1 MNRNQLHINCDLGE
15 GSKNEAQIMNYIQA
29 CNIACGGHFGNSTSV
44 YQTLSKAVDLGIEVG
59 AHPSYPDFENFGRVS
74 INLDKE
80 AFFSSMRQQLDLYF
94 DQLSKLKA
102 ENNHI
107 KAHGALYNDLCVN
120 EELCTW
126 FLEIIKSYPHKTLY
140 TPFNG
145 SLADLAKESNR
156 PVSFEAFID
165 RNYNREGRLVSRA
178 LANAEK
184 DSLVAVYDQLESI
197 RLKQEVQCT
206 DGTLISMKADTFC
219 IHGDHPLALER
230 LQFIE
235 ERYYK

>member
-15 GSKNEAQIMNYIQA
+15 GSKNEAQIMKYIQA

-44 YQTLSKAVDLGIEVG
+44 YKTLSKAVDLGLEVG

-74 INLDKE
+74 IKLDKV

-94 DQLSKLKA
+94 DQLSKLHT

-120 EELCTW
+120 EELCIW
-126 FLEIIKSYPHKTLY
+126 FLEVTRSYPHQTLY

-145 SLADLAKESNR
+145 RLADLAKESNT

-165 RNYNREGRLVSRA
+165 RNYNREGRLISRA
-178 LANAEK
+178 LPHAEK
-184 DSLVAVYDQLESI
+184 DSLDAVYDQLESI
-197 RLKQEVQCT
+197 RLRQEVPCI
-206 DGTLISMKADTFC
+206 DGTLIPMKAATFC

-235 ERYYK
+235 ERYSK